1 MKKPDCKSQSGFL
14 LVPRTRLEL
23 AHPCEHQPLKLACLP
38 ISPSGRNSSGLRAGS
53 SGFLAL
59 RSVHYALRHF
69 CAQNRTRTCTSLLT
83 LVPETSASTNFAIW
97 AVKDSGC
104 KNRNKNEIY
113 EKRFKKV
120 RNHLLLIA
128 GARFINSRLVTINK

>member
-1 MKKPDCKSQSGFL
+1 MTHGKSLVSCVLCLVSCVNRLFKRLCHEIKKPDCKNTIWFL
-14 LVPRTRLEL
+14 FLVPRTRLEL
-23 AHPCEHQPLKLACLP
+23 AHPCEHRPLKLACLP
-38 ISPSGRNSSGLRAGS
+38 ISPSGRNSSGLRAWS

-59 RSVHYALRHF
+59 CSVLYALRHF

-104 KNRNKNEIY
+104 KNINKNEI
-113 EKRFKKV
+113 
-120 RNHLLLIA
+120 
-128 GARFINSRLVTINK
+128 